1 MRSRLSSEWATTT
14 IRASRTTL
22 SRINASFK
30 RNSLAIT
37 ELYAYANVT
46 IACSIQ
52 SVPAAAPASNP
63 NSLGFLPSSQP
74 ERELLNIGIA
84 LIYEDP
90 AATVG
95 LQAVT
100 ERITREIDQIATE
113 DHTNDNH
120 LYLNYAGGWQD
131 VLGGYGNTS
140 VEYLRDVST
149 KYDSRGMF
157 QKQVR
162 GGFKLF

>member
-1 MRSRLSSEWATTT
+1 MEWATTT
-14 IRASRTTL
+14 FRSSRATL
-22 SRINASFK
+22 SRIHDSFK
-30 RNSLAIT
+30 RNSLALT
-37 ELYAYANVT
+37 ELYASANLT
-46 IACSIQ
+46 IAYSIQ

-84 LIYEDP
+84 LQYDD
-90 AATVG
+90 AVATEG
-95 LQAVT
+95 LQAAT
-100 ERITREIDQIATE
+100 ERIARELDHIATE
-113 DHTNDNH
+113 DNVNDKH
-120 LYLNYAGGWQD
+120 LYLNYAGSWQD

-140 VEYLRDVST
+140 LENLREVSR
-149 KYDSRGMF
+149 KYDEKAMF